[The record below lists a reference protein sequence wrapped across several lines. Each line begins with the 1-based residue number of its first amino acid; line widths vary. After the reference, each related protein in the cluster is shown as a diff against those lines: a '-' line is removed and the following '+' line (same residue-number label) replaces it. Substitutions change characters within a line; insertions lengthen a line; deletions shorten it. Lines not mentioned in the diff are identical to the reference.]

1 MAGKKVLFISGSFS
15 QNGIA
20 IGRKTMSEHPLA
32 TLQKLDPDL
41 MAHLQATDPLIFCD
55 GALPR
60 KFKLLVAMAFDAAAG
75 AEGGVRSLASAALQ
89 AGATKEEIAETL
101 RVAYHL
107 TGVGTLYTASRALKD
122 VVQEG

>member
-1 MAGKKVLFISGSFS
+1 M
-15 QNGIA
+15 N
-20 IGRKTMSEHPLA
+20 EHPLA

-41 MAHLQATDPLIFCD
+41 MAHLQATDPLIFAD

-75 AEGGVRSLASAALQ
+75 AEGGVRALASAALQ

-122 VVQEG
+122 VLQET